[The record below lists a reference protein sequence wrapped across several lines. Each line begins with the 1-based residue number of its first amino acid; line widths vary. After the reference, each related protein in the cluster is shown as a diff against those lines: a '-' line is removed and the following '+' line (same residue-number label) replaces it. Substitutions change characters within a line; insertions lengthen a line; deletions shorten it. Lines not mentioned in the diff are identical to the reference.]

1 MGAFAMDSSSQ
12 AMFERAGELKDQS
25 TVAHSPKA
33 CQSCT
38 RIEIG
43 RQFRAVSRARVFFG
57 LFFVYAPVV
66 LLPVFVLSGLLVYAH
81 LRLMGAQNLKTLR
94 DFLPEWQSHR
104 YSYKTQITVRDG
116 PGLAFWSRLR
126 AFWMFNCTFYCP
138 VSVAVIEWNAY
149 LVKAVE
155 NFWCPF
161 QHSKK
166 ADYKGSSLDYSFWH
180 LSKDVQQLNP
190 SDREN
195 PIWNSETKL
204 G

>member
-1 MGAFAMDSSSQ
+1 
-12 AMFERAGELKDQS
+12 
-25 TVAHSPKA
+25 
-33 CQSCT
+33 
-38 RIEIG
+38 
-43 RQFRAVSRARVFFG
+43 
-57 LFFVYAPVV
+57 
-66 LLPVFVLSGLLVYAH
+66 
-81 LRLMGAQNLKTLR
+81 
-94 DFLPEWQSHR
+94 
-104 YSYKTQITVRDG
+104 
-116 PGLAFWSRLR
+116 
-126 AFWMFNCTFYCP
+126 MFNCTFYCP

-161 QHSKK
+161 HHSKK